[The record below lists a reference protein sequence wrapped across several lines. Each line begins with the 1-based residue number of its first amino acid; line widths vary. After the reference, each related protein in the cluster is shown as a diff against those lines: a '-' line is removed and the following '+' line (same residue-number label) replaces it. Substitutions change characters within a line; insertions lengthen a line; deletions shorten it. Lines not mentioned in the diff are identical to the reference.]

1 MDGRPWVADERGE
14 GAEGLIGVGGGEGV
28 AVEVEL
34 RGDELELVRSAK
46 RVIGLDVVN
55 TGAEIVGDTGERR
68 LGESASPLDLG
79 LGLVCAAAG
88 E

>member
-34 RGDELELVRSAK
+34 RGDELELVRSA
-46 RVIGLDVVN
+46 RREIGLDVIG
-55 TGAEIVGDTGERR
+55 TGDEVVGDTGERR
-68 LGESASPLDLG
+68 LGEGASPLDLG